1 MSFYHS
7 YILNYNKVS
16 GEARN
21 KEKDKLEID
30 CIYFDM
36 DGVLVDFNRG
46 QEEILKIDVV
56 HQEHKKPGDDDLLFS
71 KMREYDHYYYM
82 LKPIEGSLSLFN
94 KVYEKYGDKC
104 RILTGVPKA
113 NRGIINASSD
123 KKAWV
128 EKYLSKDIVVN
139 TVLRKEKIEYV
150 KNKGSILIDDF
161 SKNIKEWRERGGT
174 GILFVSP
181 EDTEKELRKMGIL

>member
-1 MSFYHS
+1 M
-7 YILNYNKVS
+7 
-16 GEARN
+16 
-21 KEKDKLEID
+21 EID

-46 QEEILKIDVV
+46 QEEILKIDIV
-56 HQEHKKPGDDDLLFS
+56 HQDHKKPGDDDLLFS
-71 KMREYDHYYYM
+71 KMREYDHYYLM

-94 KVYEKYGDKC
+94 KVYEKYGGKC

-128 EKYLSKDIVVN
+128 EKYLSKEIIVN
-139 TVLRKEKIEYV
+139 TVLRKEKVQFV
-150 KNKGSILIDDF
+150 KGRGSILIDDF
-161 SKNIKEWRERGGT
+161 SKNIKEWREAGGT
-174 GILFVSP
+174 GIRFISAK
-181 EDTEKELRKMGIL
+181 ETEEELIKLGIL